1 MFFHIFIFFINLVC
15 FIIFII
21 FYKTGLTGYF
31 MSIIWVEVFQ
41 KNELF
46 IKRIN
51 SIILSIL
58 YVLAILTVVL
68 VLLVLYLLFPF
79 QVTVILLVPIVVV
92 L

>member
-1 MFFHIFIFFINLVC
+1 
-15 FIIFII
+15 
-21 FYKTGLTGYF
+21 